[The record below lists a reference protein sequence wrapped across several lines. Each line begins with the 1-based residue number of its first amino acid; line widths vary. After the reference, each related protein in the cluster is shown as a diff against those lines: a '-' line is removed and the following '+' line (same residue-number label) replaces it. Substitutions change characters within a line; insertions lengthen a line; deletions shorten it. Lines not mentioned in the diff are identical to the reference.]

1 MHEVVQALPVV
12 PHESAGL
19 RGVMNR
25 YQRMFLSCLSGV
37 LVLAEIISQARADTD
52 ALPLMSPPPLEVVER
67 KTAEWLTSQG
77 VPESNQPELLYRLRG
92 ELASDSL
99 NREVMLFH
107 LMEVFASVHPATAE
121 VLQLQSTSRLIDLP
135 APARSL
141 LLATDLGPFYQAN
154 LRLFLGRLLAQNELY
169 EESLEVLSAAEPEEI
184 VDPASYLFYRASC
197 EKTLLKKDT
206 ALQTLAQLLKNTSQ
220 VPPRYL
226 SVAELMKYEL
236 EQYEEK
242 SLDEV
247 AGKMSDV
254 RRRLNLNRP
263 GKKTQV
269 VEDEIVALLDE
280 MIKKAEEQASQSSAS
295 QSNGQ
300 SGQSESRPAEES
312 RVKGSTAPG
321 EVDKKN
327 LKPGGNWG
335 NLDDKARAK
344 AKNLISRDFPAHYRQ
359 AVEEYFK
366 KLANREGR
374 QP

>member
-1 MHEVVQALPVV
+1 
-12 PHESAGL
+12 
-19 RGVMNR
+19 MNR
-25 YQRMFLSCLSGV
+25 YQRILVSCLSGM
-37 LVLAEIISQARADTD
+37 LVLAGIISPAQADME
-52 ALPLMSPPPLEVVER
+52 ALPLMSPPPLELVQR
-67 KTAEWLTSQG
+67 KTSEWLTMQG
-77 VPESNQPELLYRLRG
+77 VPESNQPEMLHRLAG
-92 ELASDSL
+92 ESASESF
-99 NREVMLFH
+99 NRDAMLTR

-121 VLQLQSTSRLIDLP
+121 VLQLQNAPRLIDLP
-135 APARSL
+135 APVRSL

-154 LRLFLGRLLAQNELY
+154 LRLFMGRLLAQNELY
-169 EESLEVLSAAEPEEI
+169 EESLEVLSSAQPDEI
-184 VDPASYLFYRASC
+184 IDPASYLFYRAAC
-197 EKTLLKKDT
+197 EKALLQKDT
-206 ALQTLAQLLKNTSQ
+206 ALRTLGQLLKNTSQ
-220 VPPRYL
+220 VPARYVSL
-226 SVAELMKYEL
+226 AELMKYEL

-247 AGKMSDV
+247 AGKMADV

-280 MIKKAEEQASQSSAS
+280 MIKKAEDQANQSSAS

-300 SGQSESRPAEES
+300 SGQSESKPAEES

-321 EVDKKN
+321 EVDKKK